1 MRSILTLLGKYKQ
14 EVIIIP
20 VIAIAAIIVTLIF
33 YMIIKKKS
41 LKYVVFSFFVMVGFI
56 YLYIGYS
63 KILEGGL
70 PNIKTSVKLF
80 VFGGVG
86 ILMSLFL
93 DIMDSLL
100 GMFKKKEGNISNS
113 TKKGK
118 KIFFKEKFL
127 NVKNFGEK
135 FIKKDFD
142 GKEDE
147 FDKKENIN
155 SVDENIKKFEKDNKK
170 EDYLEY
176 TRKTSVIDI
185 NKTGKKKR

>member
-93 DIMDSLL
+93 DIMDSLF

-118 KIFFKEKFL
+118 KNFFK
-127 NVKNFGEK
+127 EK